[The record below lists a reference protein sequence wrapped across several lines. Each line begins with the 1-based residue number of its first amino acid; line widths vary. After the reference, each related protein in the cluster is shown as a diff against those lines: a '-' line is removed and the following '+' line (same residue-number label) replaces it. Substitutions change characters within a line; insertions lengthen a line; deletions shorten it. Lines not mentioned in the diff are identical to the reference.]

1 MASFDIN
8 KVQGNDRFIAGGAVA
23 LIVLSFLPWYAFSGA
38 GHSSSVSMWH
48 AYGWN
53 KLAWFLAVAAGAIVI
68 ARLMGALDSVNL
80 PAGVNLI
87 TLALSGLAT
96 LIFLLRLVTSFKSES
111 IFGVTLSAHPSIG
124 WYLGLLVSAAMTYF
138 AFLNFQSSGEQ
149 LPSQLSGGGGPSAT
163 PPSYPPPPMNP
174 PAPPTAPIPMTP
186 QTNVAPPTEFI
197 PQPPPPP
204 PAGQDPGYPKTGP

>member
-1 MASFDIN
+1 MAEFDIN

-23 LIVLSFLPWYAFSGA
+23 LIILSFFPWYAVSGA
-38 GHSSSVSMWH
+38 GHSSSVSMWD

-111 IFGVTLSAHPSIG
+111 IFGVTISAHPSFG
-124 WYLGLLVSAAMTYF
+124 WYLGLVVSGAMTYF
-138 AFLNFQSSGEQ
+138 AFLNFKSSGEQ
-149 LPSQLSGGGGPSAT
+149 LPSQFPGSSGTSST
-163 PPSYPPPPMNP
+163 PPSYPPPPS
-174 PAPPTAPIPMTP
+174 APPTAPIPMTP
-186 QTNVAPPTEFI
+186 QSDVAPPTAYI
-197 PQPPPPP
+197 PQPPPTPP
-204 PAGQDPGYPKTGP
+204 TGQDPGYPKTGP